1 MPSSL
6 FRKIISQRR
15 RSTAS
20 RRQGCRR
27 STKIGEARRG
37 GPSGSVSSSQVLCC
51 SVYRLGGGVVPGVV
65 FWGTVGGVVLGGF
78 VVPGAGVLVPGGVC
92 GVMLPG
98 SVSGVGVVGGVSGVG
113 VSGVVAVPGVGV
125 AVPGVGVAVPGVG
138 AAVPGVGAAVP
149 RVGAAVPG
157 VGAAVPGVCVC
168 GVEPGCDVLGVGTA
182 V

>member
-1 MPSSL
+1 MMPSSL

-51 SVYRLGGGVVPGVV
+51 SVYRLGGGVV
-65 FWGTVGGVVLGGF
+65 LGGF

-125 AVPGVGVAVPGVG
+125 AVPGVAVAVPGVG

-149 RVGAAVPG
+149 G
-157 VGAAVPGVCVC
+157 VGAAV
-168 GVEPGCDVLGVGTA
+168 
-182 V
+182 